1 VARGH
6 LLRAALLACALAA
19 GPESARAG
27 EADVVSASAECAAR
41 VCRFVVSVRHADEG
55 WQHYADRYEVLA
67 PDGSVLATR
76 VLRHPHVTEQPVTR
90 ELEGVVIPAGL
101 TRVRVRA
108 HDGVHEYGG
117 AEASVEIRD

>member
-1 VARGH
+1 VARRH
-6 LLRAALLACALAA
+6 PRRSAVLASVLAA
-19 GPESARAG
+19 WPLAARAG
-27 EADVVSASAECAAR
+27 EADVVAASAECAGR

-90 ELEGVVIPAGL
+90 ELEGVVIPAGVS
-101 TRVRVRA
+101 RVKVRA
-108 HDGVHEYGG
+108 HDLVHESGG
-117 AEASVEIRD
+117 VEATVEIHD